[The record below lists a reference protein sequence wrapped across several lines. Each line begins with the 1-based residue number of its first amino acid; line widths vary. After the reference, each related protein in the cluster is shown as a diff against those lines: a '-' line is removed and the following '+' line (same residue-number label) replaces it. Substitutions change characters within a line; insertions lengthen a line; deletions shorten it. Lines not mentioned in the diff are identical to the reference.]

1 MRSIK
6 QKIALAAGLGLIFT
20 AAALVAYGVYSTN
33 NTKNFVS
40 TQVSNLLEKTSV
52 TALESLVSDRA
63 TMVETALQDNI
74 DTARTTG
81 KIFEVLR
88 ANVGS
93 DHLRDLFTKILLAN
107 LENNPTYLGSYSA
120 WEPNAL
126 DGNDALYANT
136 EAHDASGRFI
146 TYWNRDASGKI
157 NRQAAIIKS
166 DDTLI
171 WNFKRIQTPQKR
183 RLTRT

>member
-20 AAALVAYGVYSTN
+20 AATLVAFGLYSTS
-33 NTKNFVS
+33 NTKTFVS
-40 TQVSNLLEKTSV
+40 DSVSRLLEKNAVS
-52 TALESLVSDRA
+52 ALESLVSDRA
-63 TMVETALQDNI
+63 SVVESALQDNI

-88 ANVGS
+88 SNIEK
-93 DHLRDLFTKILLAN
+93 DHLRELFTKILLAN

-126 DGNDALYANT
+126 DVHDALYANT

-146 TYWNRDASGKI
+146 T
-157 NRQAAIIKS
+157 
-166 DDTLI
+166 
-171 WNFKRIQTPQKR
+171 
-183 RLTRT
+183 

>member
-1 MRSIK
+1 M
-6 QKIALAAGLGLIFT
+6 
-20 AAALVAYGVYSTN
+20 
-33 NTKNFVS
+33 
-40 TQVSNLLEKTSV
+40 
-52 TALESLVSDRA
+52 
-63 TMVETALQDNI
+63 
-74 DTARTTG
+74 
-81 KIFEVLR
+81 LR

-146 TYWNRDASGKI
+146 TYWN
-157 NRQAAIIKS
+157 
-166 DDTLI
+166 
-171 WNFKRIQTPQKR
+171 
-183 RLTRT
+183 